1 MIIEF
6 NLEQRQDMLFDIK
19 ILKHTVILK
28 TQLKMQSLWSL
39 IDKF

>member
-6 NLEQRQDMLFDIK
+6 NLEQRQDMLFDMK

-28 TQLKMQSLWSL
+28 TMLKNAVSLEF
-39 IDKF
+39 DR

>member
-6 NLEQRQDMLFDIK
+6 NLERQDMFFDIK

-28 TQLKMQSLWSL
+28 TQLKNAVSLEF
-39 IDKF
+39 DR

>member
-1 MIIEF
+1 MIKEF

-28 TQLKMQSLWSL
+28 NMLKNAVSLEF
-39 IDKF
+39 DR

>member
-28 TQLKMQSLWSL
+28 AMLKNAVSLEF
-39 IDKF
+39 DR